1 MPKTAAPARFA
12 VLTALLAVYIV
23 WGSTYLAIQF
33 GVAAFPPFL
42 MSSVRFLV
50 AGAILYIW
58 ARARGAARPTAAN
71 WRAAAIIGTL
81 LLLGGNGLVSLAEQ
95 QGVPSGLTALLVAL
109 SPIWMTLIDWL
120 RPHGVR
126 PSAIVAVGLLLGFGG
141 VALLIAPA
149 IFAHTLHGFNPL
161 LMLIVPL
168 SSLCWASGS
177 VYARSASM
185 PSSPLLAN
193 GIEMLAGGV
202 ALGVVGMAKGEWNQI
217 QPEHFTLNATL
228 ALVYLILV
236 GSLVGFTAYIW
247 LLRHTPLSV
256 ASTYAYVNPA
266 VAVFLGWL
274 LNGESLTPLTLAA
287 AAVIIFSVCLITL
300 FRQAPKAT
308 PAPATTSPLPAPTV
322 GDGAAT
328 ANG

>member
-1 MPKTAAPARFA
+1 MPKPAAPTRVA
-12 VLTALLAVYIV
+12 VLAALLAVYIV
-23 WGSTYLAIQF
+23 WGSTYLGIQF
-33 GVAAFPPFL
+33 AVAAFPPFA
-42 MSSVRFLV
+42 MSSIRFV
-50 AGAILYIW
+50 IAGALLYGW
-58 ARARGAARPTAAN
+58 ARMRGAARPTAAN

-126 PSAIVAVGLLLGFGG
+126 PTAIVVAGLLLGFGG

-149 IFAHTLHGFNPL
+149 IFGHTLHSFNPL
-161 LMLIVPL
+161 IMLIVPL

-185 PSSPLLAN
+185 PASPLLAN

-202 ALGVVGMAKGEWNQI
+202 ALGIVGLATGEWTQI
-217 QPEHFTLNATL
+217 HPAQITLSATL
-228 ALVYLILV
+228 ALVYLILI

-247 LLRHTPLSV
+247 LLRHTPLAI

-266 VAVFLGWL
+266 VAVFLGWAL
-274 LNGESLTPLTLAA
+274 VGERLTPLTLVAA
-287 AAVIIFSVCLITL
+287 AIIILSVCLITL
-300 FRQAPKAT
+300 FRPAPQAT
-308 PAPATTSPLPAPTV
+308 PVVAPLPATLEE
-322 GDGAAT
+322 AA
-328 ANG
+328 AVNG